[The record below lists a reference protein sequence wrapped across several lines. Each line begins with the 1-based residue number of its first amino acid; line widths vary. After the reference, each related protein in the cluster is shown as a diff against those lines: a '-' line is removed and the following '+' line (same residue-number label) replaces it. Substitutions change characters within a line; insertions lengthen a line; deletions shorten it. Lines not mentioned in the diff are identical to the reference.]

1 MINSKVNIVPTCES
15 HQSAQPNCESHQSAQ
30 PTCFILLT
38 IAASLYL
45 LISPIFVAVQ
55 ASTEVRYW
63 EELNN
68 QHWQQWDAIIADRQ
82 GQIDNGFY
90 L

>member
-1 MINSKVNIVPTCES
+1 MINSKVNIVQTEKVHQQQYQTCEPCN
-15 HQSAQPNCESHQSAQ
+15 HG
-30 PTCFILLT
+30 
-38 IAASLYL
+38 IANAFTGLSVFLSLYL

-68 QHWQQWDAIIADRQ
+68 QHWQQWDAIIADKQ